1 MKPRSAAGLV
11 LIPSLFLAGCSPQSV
26 AESLSTAQVCAES
39 VVIAKDMREILVSTL
54 VNPLA
59 IRTYGT
65 ELGGLLD
72 QFTALAPASEE
83 LATAHAKVTAGI
95 GAIVDIVED
104 PSVNALGDLPTL
116 LAETQLGLRDFV
128 DLCSL

>member
-1 MKPRSAAGLV
+1 MKLRSAAGLV

-65 ELGGLLD
+65 ELGELLD
-72 QFTALAPASEE
+72 QFTALAPANEE
-83 LATAHAKVTAGI
+83 LATAHEEVIAGI
-95 GAIVDIVED
+95 GAIVDIVEN

>member
-65 ELGGLLD
+65 ELGELLD
-72 QFTALAPASEE
+72 QFTALAPANEE
-83 LATAHAKVTAGI
+83 LATAHEKVIAGI
-95 GAIVDIVED
+95 GAIVDIVEN

>member
-65 ELGGLLD
+65 ELGELLD
-72 QFTALAPASEE
+72 QFTALAPANEE
-83 LATAHAKVTAGI
+83 LATAHDKVTAGI

-104 PSVNALGDLPTL
+104 PSVNALGELPTL

>member
-65 ELGGLLD
+65 ELGELLD
-72 QFTALAPASEE
+72 QFTALAPANEE

>member
-65 ELGGLLD
+65 ELGELLD
-72 QFTALAPASEE
+72 QFTALAPANEE
-83 LATAHAKVTAGI
+83 LATAHEKVIAGI

>member
-72 QFTALAPASEE
+72 QFTALAPANEE
-83 LATAHAKVTAGI
+83 LATAHEKVIAGI